1 MMIVG
6 LTGGI
11 GSGKSTIAQMFRDLG
26 VQVYDSDMEAKKMMV
41 DSPELKSSITK
52 LIGKSAYRRGKLNRA
67 YIAKKVFKNPD
78 LLGQLNAIVH
88 PAVKSHFLNWSENQ
102 TSPYVIQETALIFE
116 NGSQGQYDYILL
128 ITAPLELRLQRVME
142 RDHSSRN
149 EVVDR
154 IENQMGD
161 DEKLPLADF
170 HIENLD
176 LKITKKKVAELH
188 QKLIKLA
195 N

>member
-1 MMIVG
+1 MIVG